1 MAAAMKL
8 VAIDTNILIN
18 PERISHV
25 KVEIMP
31 VPTPGHDYPVMI
43 VTMVDGAEYSIARQ
57 NDYVHPN
64 HQYMFQPFESVLR
77 DIIA

>member
-1 MAAAMKL
+1 VRL
-8 VAIDTNILIN
+8 VAIAPNVALN
-18 PERISHV
+18 PEHISHV

-57 NDYVHPN
+57 NAYVHPN
-64 HQYMFQPFESVLR
+64 DEFMFQPFESVLR
-77 DIIA
+77 NISA